1 MAEQFEEFI
10 FVGEEVGIAHVI
22 GHVLAFLE
30 YFIIYFRWLVRPSEP
45 SLVSQSHTLLNLF
58 QAALPQ
64 KLGDQSMVITL
75 SQCVP

>member
-1 MAEQFEEFI
+1 M
-10 FVGEEVGIAHVI
+10 I

-45 SLVSQSHTLLNLF
+45 SLVSQSHTLLNLL

-64 KLGDQSMVITL
+64 KLGH
-75 SQCVP
+75 